1 METQPLG
8 TRKAHHMPDDYYVK
22 WQSLRDAERRAEL
35 NYLRNINT
43 QTAQK
48 FAREM
53 RRLTDHENAHNTL

>member
-1 METQPLG
+1 
-8 TRKAHHMPDDYYVK
+8 MPDDYYVK